1 MSDESYPEFIVEFV
15 DSAYFV
21 QLSSDEQI
29 GYLTKVQI
37 FEERIYVLDRF
48 SAEKV
53 FIFDMQGS
61 C

>member
-1 MSDESYPEFIVEFV
+1 MSLTRSLLLSLSIVLILYSFRPT
-15 DSAYFV
+15 
-21 QLSSDEQI
+21 
-29 GYLTKVQI
+29 LTKVQI